1 MDREFLGRHHP
12 NDTDFLADYFAWCIY
27 KAKRKRRE
35 EQQEEEYNSYA

>member
-1 MDREFLGRHHP
+1 MNREFRVRHNL
-12 NDTDFLADYFAWCIY
+12 NDTDFLADYSVWCIY